1 MKQYKQLTQE
11 QRYLIYVLKQEKYSN
26 RQMAKMI
33 KVHHSTVS
41 RELKRNIVHGFKVY
55 RHGTAQRLALERRK
69 VCRKPIKL
77 NRANRKLIKDMLQR
91 HWSPEQV
98 SGRLKLLGLLDVS
111 HQAIYNYIRKNKA
124 EGGKLHRYLRRKK
137 KYRKRHALKP
147 GIVDRVFIDERPKEV
162 DLRNRIGDWEV
173 DTIVSRKHKDVLVT
187 LVERFSR
194 LTIVGKSPSKHAY
207 HVARVIRNLFKM
219 HKDKVL
225 TITSDNGTEF
235 AQHKKVSKWMN
246 ADYYFCHPYSSW
258 ERGLNENTNGLIRQY
273 FPKGTDLSL
282 HSQTKLNAVARQ
294 LNERPRKTLEFET
307 PAQRFNA
314 CVASTV

>member
-273 FPKGTDLSL
+273 VPKGSDFS
-282 HSQTKLNAVARQ
+282 Q
-294 LNERPRKTLEFET
+294 LNRNNLIQIMLNLNNRPRKSLNYQT
-307 PAQRFNA
+307 PME
-314 CVASTV
+314 VYYGT